1 MENNTF
7 TISGY
12 SPNDFIWKSLDTPTD
27 DCSGA
32 LVSST
37 YPDGKLNASINAEN
51 CNNKLLS
58 VQILAKQTLH
68 SGAGGRYTDTVSDYN
83 TKLLTC
89 VNLGVG
95 IIGVGFFIYYNQ

>member
-12 SPNDFIWKSLDTPTD
+12 SPNDFIWKSLEPA
-27 DCSGA
+27 CSG
-32 LVSST
+32 VSAPSGTYSDDKDST
-37 YPDGKLNASINAEN
+37 PEA

>member
-12 SPNDFIWKSLDTPTD
+12 SPNDFIWKSLDPTD
-27 DCSGA
+27 CTGV
-32 LVSST
+32 LVDTTTST
-37 YPDGKLNASINAEN
+37 DSTAEA

>member
-12 SPNDFIWKSLDTPTD
+12 SPNDFIWKSLDPTD
-27 DCSGA
+27 CTGVSAPSGTYYGDTD
-32 LVSST
+32 ST
-37 YPDGKLNASINAEN
+37 REA